1 MTTLR
6 MPSGPRTRHSSRFGA
21 RGRSPDDSGM
31 LRIVGSG
38 LAGAL
43 ALNLVHETA
52 RSLIPHA
59 PRMDVIAMRAISR
72 PMRTYLH
79 KGPPP
84 QPQLR
89 RWALIG
95 DLISNTAYY
104 SLVGAAARRNRFAA
118 GIGLGLLAGIGAA
131 VLPRPLGLGPQ
142 PGQKTPWTQLLTIL
156 WYVIGGWAAAEAADG
171 LEHKHR

>member
-6 MPSGPRTRHSSRFGA
+6 MPRGA
-21 RGRSPDDSGM
+21 RLRPSRQRLDRTTGSGREHV
-31 LRIVGSG
+31 LRAVGSG

-52 RSLIPHA
+52 RRLIPHA

-72 PMRTYLH
+72 PLRTYLH

-89 RWALIG
+89 RWALLG
-95 DLISNTAYY
+95 DLVSNTAYF
-104 SLVGAAARRNRFAA
+104 SLVGATSRRNRFMA
-118 GIGLGLLAGIGAA
+118 GLGLGLLAGIGAA

-142 PGQKTPWTQLLTIL
+142 PGQRTPWTQLLTVL
-156 WYVIGGWAAAEAADG
+156 WYVIGGWVAAEAADG
-171 LEHKHR
+171 FEHKHR